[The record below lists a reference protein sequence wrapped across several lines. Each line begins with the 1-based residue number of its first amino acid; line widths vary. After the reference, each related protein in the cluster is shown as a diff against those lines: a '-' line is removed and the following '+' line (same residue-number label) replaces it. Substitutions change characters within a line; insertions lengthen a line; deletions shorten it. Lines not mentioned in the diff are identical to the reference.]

1 MSGFSQHADVVGT
14 GIPANADGELID
26 LSEDSSAWRSV
37 ESNVDAMAEME
48 EQNYSVSEHRV
59 GSTEELPNGYS
70 GHIVI
75 LTAKKDLRARR
86 YYCFV
91 VNLEMNFMCDLNFTR
106 SCLLASLAPEDFE
119 ELRRITFPVLQR
131 A

>member
-1 MSGFSQHADVVGT
+1 MT
-14 GIPANADGELID
+14 
-26 LSEDSSAWRSV
+26 
-37 ESNVDAMAEME
+37 EME

-75 LTAKKDLRARR
+75 LTAKKDLRAP
-86 YYCFV
+86 
-91 VNLEMNFMCDLNFTR
+91 
-106 SCLLASLAPEDFE
+106 SLAPEDFE

>member
-1 MSGFSQHADVVGT
+1 
-14 GIPANADGELID
+14 
-26 LSEDSSAWRSV
+26 
-37 ESNVDAMAEME
+37 MAEME

-91 VNLEMNFMCDLNFTR
+91 MNFMCDLNFTR